1 MPPFQVT
8 PPEPATVEA
17 FEAIGPMATLFIV
30 GGSIIVFALALEQLW
45 TFWRLIENARDLG
58 TEAGKA
64 LYHGDLQAART
75 VCERSQSP
83 VADIL
88 IAALNK
94 ANRPGESIHRAA
106 ERERQ
111 RFSLWMKRRLW
122 ALGTMGAL
130 APFVGLF
137 GTVVG
142 IIRAFRAIATTGA
155 GGFSVV
161 AQGVSEA
168 LVATAGGIGV
178 AILAVAFYN
187 YFQTRGNR
195 AAVEVKLVVDEFLEQ
210 LSACISGEAPPPPS
224 RPTASAEASTET
236 AAPTQVATSEG

>member
-1 MPPFQVT
+1 MRFVKHLLDAKGRHVISISPDASVLDAIKLMADEGIGSLVVMEGGELRGIVT
-8 PPEPATVEA
+8 ERDYARKV
-17 FEAIGPMATLFIV
+17 
-30 GGSIIVFALALEQLW
+30 IIKG
-45 TFWRLIENARDLG
+45 RS
-58 TEAGKA
+58 
-64 LYHGDLQAART
+64 
-75 VCERSQSP
+75 SQSTP
-83 VADIL
+83 VADIM

-137 GTVVG
+137 GTVIG
-142 IIRAFRAIATTGA
+142 IIRAFRAIAVTGA

-161 AQGVSEA
+161 AEGVSEA

-187 YFQTRGNR
+187 YFQTRGNQTT
-195 AAVEVKLVVDEFLEQ
+195 VEVKLVVDEFLEQ
-210 LSACISGEAPPPPS
+210 LQACLSGEIPPPPQ
-224 RPTASAEASTET
+224 RPSAPAAETSTD
-236 AAPTQVATSEG
+236 AAPAGQVATSEG